1 MESRGTGSVS
11 VEGLVPLRMDIGR
24 RWKEAEEENPDP
36 WLAGKGVQIWVL
48 CSLKDLEGQ
57 TPSVQKRKQLQR
69 ISPVA

>member
-24 RWKEAEEENPDP
+24 RWKEAEEENPDL